1 MFPFVRKTVST
12 LFISTLL
19 ASAPV
24 FADIIISGTRII
36 YIADKKMLTSVW
48 KTKVIAPC

>member
-24 FADIIISGTRII
+24 FA
-36 YIADKKMLTSVW
+36 
-48 KTKVIAPC
+48 